1 VRLRQFS
8 VVLLLLIA
16 CREEAPA
23 PAPEARPAVP
33 SPIEEERGN
42 LLNIGYGAAV
52 VSRTGELTLDHS
64 ALRAID
70 GDPASHWSS
79 PPSDPQQ
86 TLLFS
91 LAAPARVDQIG
102 LQIPQRPTI
111 TTRALRVETSAD
123 GVNFVPVKNVQPTPT
138 DQIQW
143 FGASVP
149 SVRYLKVSVI
159 EGGSTYASL
168 QSIHVKGE
176 WLQPPA
182 VAPIEDCWSVNE
194 MKGSFAERDG
204 RVAGWLDSEPD
215 KTQLDG
221 GRLGAVYRFA
231 WARGPQ
237 WGVALVTLSPD
248 GTRLSGLKW
257 HEVVGSVSF
266 GGSWFGERR
275 TCRASGMQPD
285 LVVDTFLRQA
295 GWYPLFSLHFDDRDV
310 LSEARSEGGLRIIE
324 NILMGLPSQRCRIIA
339 REHHEDTPEANRRRA
354 ETRLRTL
361 RDVLTKRGL
370 DLTRVEFAPVGADEP
385 PDVMP
390 EAMRLLKGVVV
401 IQIAGDGRST
411 F

>member
-1 VRLRQFS
+1 V
-8 VVLLLLIA
+8 
-16 CREEAPA
+16 
-23 PAPEARPAVP
+23 
-33 SPIEEERGN
+33 ERGN

-79 PPSDPQQ
+79 PPHDPQQ
-86 TLLFS
+86 TLIFS

-102 LQIPQRPTI
+102 LQIPPRPAI
-111 TTRALRVETSAD
+111 ATRALRVETSSD
-123 GVNFVPVKNVQPTPT
+123 GVTYVPVENVQPTLT

-149 SVRYLKVSVI
+149 SARYLKISVT

-176 WLQPPA
+176 WLQPPS
-182 VAPIEDCWSVNE
+182 VAPIEDCWAVNE
-194 MKGSFAERDG
+194 MKGSFAEREG
-204 RVAGWLDSEPD
+204 RVAGWLDSAPE

-257 HEVVGSVSF
+257 HEVIGSVSF
-266 GGSWFGERR
+266 GGSWFGERSS
-275 TCRASGMQPD
+275 CRASGMQPD

-295 GWYPLFSLHFDDRDV
+295 GWYPLFGLHFDERDV
-310 LSEARSEGGLRIIE
+310 LSEKLSEGGLGIIE
-324 NILMGLPSQRCRIIA
+324 NIVRGLPSQRCRLIA
-339 REHHEDTPEANRRRA
+339 REYHEGTPEANRRRA

-385 PDVMP
+385 PDVMS
-390 EAMRLLKGVVV
+390 ETMRLLKGVVV
-401 IQIAGDGRST
+401 IQIAGDGRSA